1 MPISPTPS
9 IGTAVYQVWVTGP
22 NDVEFRVEVA
32 SQIHTEANADAAIQS
47 LVNHLAEWPDL
58 VSIGQAGKVVPNR
71 YVITVDGSLPVGPG
85 GAGGRPDHTH
95 VKNRS

>member
-1 MPISPTPS
+1 MPISTTPS

-47 LVNHLAEWPDL
+47 LVNHLAGWPDL
-58 VSIGQAGKVVPNR
+58 VAISQAGKSVPNG
-71 YVITVDGSLPVGPG
+71 YAIT
-85 GAGGRPDHTH
+85 PDTP
-95 VKNRS
+95 